1 MNAMSHHALLYW
13 ADTLAAANIS
23 VNSLQEAA
31 EVFLFE
37 KEALNIH
44 DVRTIIERAHR
55 LPLEKDTQLIIIST
69 KAILL
74 EAQHAL
80 LKILEEPPT
89 TTQFILVLEPG
100 AFLLP
105 TVLSR
110 CQPMSSIKSVQEIPT
125 EHTFSQFL
133 TLSTP
138 ARITLIGEKT
148 KKKDEAWFHQMQVG
162 LISWLST
169 SPVLLKKKVYRY
181 TVFLRQ
187 RGAAKKMLWE
197 ALSLTIPVEK

>member
-1 MNAMSHHALLYW
+1 MNVVSHHALLYW
-13 ADTLAAANIS
+13 ADTLADANIS
-23 VNSLQEAA
+23 VGALQEMA

-37 KEALNIH
+37 KESLNIH
-44 DVRTIIERAHR
+44 DVRALIERAHR

-69 KAILL
+69 KAILT

-80 LKILEEPPT
+80 LKILEEPPA
-89 TTQFILVLEPG
+89 TTQFILVLDPG

-110 CQPMSSIKSVQEIPT
+110 CQSMSSMKSVQKMPT
-125 EHTFSQFL
+125 EHIFNHFL
-133 TLSTP
+133 ALSVP
-138 ARITLIGEKT
+138 VRITLIGEKT
-148 KKKDEAWFHQMQVG
+148 KKKDEVWFYQMQAG
-162 LISWLST
+162 LTSWQRT
-169 SPVLLKKKVYRY
+169 APVLLQKKVYRY

-197 ALSLTIPVEK
+197 ALALTIPVEK